1 MEKEMLT
8 PHLSVKEFEY
18 SPTATR
24 LGIYNKMLP
33 EHKQNAIE
41 LAVNVFEPLRMH
53 RGGPIRVTSGYR
65 SAALNKKVGGRKG
78 SQHLA
83 GEAMDLPITNQEAK
97 WITNNLDFDQLIYEF
112 PDKSGDAQWIHVSY
126 RTKRKNRKQVLI
138 SVKRRDAKTG
148 KEKTVYLPFKGNEEL
163 ITL

>member
-18 SPTATR
+18 SPTASR
-24 LGIYNKMLP
+24 LGILNKMSS
-33 EHKQNAIE
+33 EIKENAKN
-41 LAVNVFEPLRMH
+41 LAVHIFQPLRMH
-53 RGGPIRVTSGYR
+53 RGGSIIISSGYR
-65 SAALNKKVGGRKG
+65 CFALNKKIGGSKG
-78 SQHLA
+78 SQHMV

-97 WITNNLDFDQLIYEF
+97 WITDNLNFDQLIYEF

-126 RTKRKNRKQVLI
+126 TTKRKNRKQVLI
-138 SVKRRDAKTG
+138 SVKRIDAKTG